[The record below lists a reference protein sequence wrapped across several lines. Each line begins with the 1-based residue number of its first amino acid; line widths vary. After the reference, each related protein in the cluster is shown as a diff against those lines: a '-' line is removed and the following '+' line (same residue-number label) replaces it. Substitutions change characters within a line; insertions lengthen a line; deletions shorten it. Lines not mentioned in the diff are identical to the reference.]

1 MSLSAWTLP
10 ELPIPSD
17 SWSVFTVVLVALIVF
32 IWRIARLVSQVT
44 EDSDPAETDR
54 QMLTAISD
62 LRRKGDLSPE
72 EFRSI
77 KSQLVERL
85 RSHAD
90 PAGGEPFA
98 ADESSDSA
106 GRRATASVS
115 AVVADQDTIV
125 DSVTQTD
132 LHPPS
137 EKSSPHPAGDDEAK
151 NADEDD

>member
-77 KSQLVERL
+77 KSQLIARL
-85 RSHAD
+85 RDDSLPSDD
-90 PAGGEPFA
+90 PDRSDNEAET
-98 ADESSDSA
+98 ESSDSS
-106 GRRATASVS
+106 RQTEAS
-115 AVVADQDTIV
+115 DQ
-125 DSVTQTD
+125 S
-132 LHPPS
+132 
-137 EKSSPHPAGDDEAK
+137 
-151 NADEDD
+151 